1 MIEGHTAEQ
10 LRELLE
16 RGADVTNSI
25 TDRIAIH
32 VLHRAGLLGKRF
44 LGNYIS
50 IETVALDGDQVRLA
64 FIRDWPDLPHQ
75 ADERLSRA
83 EQRCLELAACIA
95 ASVPHP
101 ATTGKVTTATPLKMH
116 VCTQY

>member
-1 MIEGHTAEQ
+1 MTNRHTAEQ

-16 RGADVTNSI
+16 RGTDVTNSI

-44 LGNYIS
+44 LDNHIS
-50 IETVALDGDQVRLA
+50 IETVAMGGDQVHLA
-64 FIRDWPDLPHQ
+64 FIRDWSVLARQ
-75 ADERLSRA
+75 DERLSRA
-83 EQRCLELAACIA
+83 ERRCLELAACIA
-95 ASVPHP
+95 LSVPHP
-101 ATTGKVTTATPLKMH
+101 ATTGKVAPATPLKMH

>member
-50 IETVALDGDQVRLA
+50 IETVAMDGDQVRLA
-64 FIRDWPDLPHQ
+64 FIRDLDDRSDRSEQLFACDRHPVRHAREDVRRKHETSRI
-75 ADERLSRA
+75 ASDRLLRA
-83 EQRCLELAACIA
+83 FTILA
-95 ASVPHP
+95 
-101 ATTGKVTTATPLKMH
+101 
-116 VCTQY
+116 